1 MSSETSTFWHVLI
14 LNTRSLHSY
23 GVGSFKNGKRT
34 ARHWKRHEF
43 CSEILRIWSKRMR
56 KGQSIRLQSGAEG
69 AITTTFRKSTRGKG
83 FSRGLW
89 QLPLN
94 ITEALDERNQQ
105 TAADEC
111 AVLSLVLQTF
121 VILKVSRS
129 LSEPSGKKNLSLY
142 IGKYFGYGQK
152 LINLHAGVLNTQ

>member
-1 MSSETSTFWHVLI
+1 
-14 LNTRSLHSY
+14 
-23 GVGSFKNGKRT
+23 
-34 ARHWKRHEF
+34 
-43 CSEILRIWSKRMR
+43 MR
-56 KGQSIRLQSGAEG
+56 KWQSIQLQSGAKG
-69 AITTTFRKSTRGKG
+69 VITTTFWKSTRGKG

-94 ITEALDERNQQ
+94 ITEAVDVTNQQ

-111 AVLSLVLQTF
+111 AVLLLVLQPF

-129 LSEPSGKKNLSLY
+129 PSEPSGMKKNLSLY

-152 LINLHAGVLNTQ
+152 LINLHAVVLNTQ